1 MKMMRSLAYFRMLL
15 ISAVVLSALES
26 PCAQR
31 SPAPNGAALFS
42 QRCLLCHGPGGRG
55 PQLAA
60 MGKLKQDTIYSI
72 LTEGIM
78 KEQAAGLSED
88 ERHSLADY
96 IGRKGSSQIAIS
108 SGPPCASKSWDS
120 TVTSAW
126 NGWSPD
132 IANSRFQPM
141 PDVPSDGVSALTLK
155 WALVFPDAASAS
167 NQATVVRGHLFIG
180 SWDGIIYALD
190 AKTGCSYWTYKAN
203 SGVRTPITIIG
214 DRAYFGD
221 FLANVYALNAADGT
235 LLWRTKVD
243 EHPYARVTAAI
254 TAFDDRIYVPV
265 SSLEEGV
272 AGDPNYA
279 CCTFR
284 GSIVALDRE
293 SGKQIWKTY
302 SIDETPKQI
311 GQNKNGFAKMGPA
324 GASIWSSP
332 AIDAMRGAIY
342 ATTGNNYSGPNS
354 PGADAVIAFD
364 LKTGAKRWV
373 RTMHPGDQWNA
384 SCLTDK
390 TNCDEDGPDYDFG
403 ASPVVANLPNGK
415 SLVLAGQKSGML
427 YALDP
432 DHDGKTVW
440 ETRVGKGGSLGGVEW
455 GFAVDQTR
463 AYVAIT
469 DWEIAKPTIADGAL
483 SAVDLATGK
492 ILWRTPNPPG
502 TCTGRQPVCSIANS
516 AAVSVIPG
524 TVFAG
529 SLDGYLRAYDAA
541 TGRIVWEFDTNRD
554 ITGVNGVAGHGGSIN
569 GAGATI
575 AEGMVFQTT
584 GYAAYGLGIP
594 GNALL
599 VFGPP
604 DKKSDAAPSK
614 K

>member
-1 MKMMRSLAYFRMLL
+1 MRDLSHQRMFQVSL
-15 ISAVVLSALES
+15 VVLLTLASARAQPS
-26 PCAQR
+26 P
-31 SPAPNGAALFS
+31 PNGAALFS

-55 PQLAA
+55 PQVAA
-60 MGKLKQDTIYSI
+60 MGKLKRDTIYSI

-78 KEQAAGLSED
+78 KVQASGLSD
-88 ERHSLADY
+88 GERHALADY
-96 IGRKGSSQIAIS
+96 IGRKGSAQNTIATGPLCANQSWTSTGS
-108 SGPPCASKSWDS
+108 SNWS
-120 TVTSAW
+120 
-126 NGWSPD
+126 GWSPD
-132 IANSRFQPM
+132 FVNSRFQPT
-141 PDVPSDGVSALTLK
+141 PQISAGQVPALRLK
-155 WALVFPDAASAS
+155 WSLVFPDAASAS
-167 NQATVVRGHLFIG
+167 NQATVMNGRLFVG
-180 SWDGIIYALD
+180 SWDGIIYSLD
-190 AKTGCSYWTYKAN
+190 SNTGCAYWVYKAD
-203 SGVRTPITIIG
+203 SGVRTPITIAG
-214 DRAYFGD
+214 DTAYFGD
-221 FLANVYALNAADGT
+221 FLANVYALSAADGK
-235 LLWRTKVD
+235 LLWRTRVD
-243 EHPYARVTAAI
+243 DHPYARVTAAL
-254 TAFDDRIYVPV
+254 AVHEGRLYVPV

-284 GSIVALDRE
+284 GSVVALDRE
-293 SGKQIWKTY
+293 TGKQIWKTY
-302 SIDETPKQI
+302 SIDEEPKPT
-311 GQNKNGFAKMGPA
+311 GKNRNGLSKFGPA

-332 AIDAMRGAIY
+332 AIDAKRGAIY

-390 TNCDEDGPDYDFG
+390 ANCEEEGPDYDFG
-403 ASPVVANLPNGK
+403 ASPVIAYLSNGK

-463 AYVAIT
+463 AYVAIS
-469 DWEIAKPTIADGAL
+469 DWEVAKPTVADGAL
-483 SAVDLATGK
+483 NAVDLATGK

-502 TCTGRQPVCSIANS
+502 TCTGRQPVCSLANS

-541 TGRIVWEFDTNRD
+541 SGKIVWEYDTNRE
-554 ITGVNGVAGHGGSIN
+554 INGVNGAGHGGSIN

-575 AEGMVFQTT
+575 ASGLVFQTT
-584 GYAAYGLGIP
+584 GYAAYGLGMP

-599 VFGPP
+599 VFGPAE
-604 DKKSDAAPSK
+604 KTTEAAPHRK
-614 K
+614 